1 MSEQKE
7 TNNKYIKIMKRKQTE
22 ILNLESIIILTKNSH
37 KGHAPNKRLVFKYII
52 ISYISNS
59 NIS

>member
-22 ILNLESIIILTKNSH
+22 ILNLESIIILKNSH